1 MLKQVLVGAV
11 LLSGAAW
18 ATDYGE
24 DAKPH
29 PDIPG
34 MRGYK
39 LESSEQSEFDA
50 REFNTGRKDADGLW
64 IMESKE
70 GAFHKV
76 TYREEEGTKVSPLQI
91 LRNYENA
98 FKNVGG
104 RLIATE
110 IVNSNSANATFHIK
124 KGNGSRWV
132 NLFAADDGDWYELYI
147 LDEQK
152 MQQEIEMSAMNMAD
166 NLARN
171 GLVALYGTNFET
183 GKADILPSS
192 EPLLAEIVTLMKQ
205 QSGLKL
211 SVEGHT
217 DNVGNAKSNKALSQ
231 ARAEAVKK
239 WLVGKG
245 IAAGRLST
253 NGHGAEMPIADNRI
267 EDGRAKN
274 RRVELVKK

>member
-1 MLKQVLVGAV
+1 
-11 LLSGAAW
+11 
-18 ATDYGE
+18 
-24 DAKPH
+24 
-29 PDIPG
+29 
-34 MRGYK
+34 
-39 LESSEQSEFDA
+39 
-50 REFNTGRKDADGLW
+50 
-64 IMESKE
+64 
-70 GAFHKV
+70 
-76 TYREEEGTKVSPLQI
+76 
-91 LRNYENA
+91 
-98 FKNVGG
+98 
-104 RLIATE
+104 
-110 IVNSNSANATFHIK
+110 
-124 KGNGSRWV
+124 
-132 NLFAADDGDWYELYI
+132 
-147 LDEQK
+147 
-152 MQQEIEMSAMNMAD
+152 MSAMNMAD

-171 GLVALYGTNFET
+171 AFVALYGINFET

-192 EPLLAEIVTLMKQ
+192 ESLLAEIVTLMKQ